1 MKKPYELSELKNC
14 LGERVL
20 TDVSMKQFT
29 AFKSGGNADVVL
41 FPQTIDEL
49 LFILKILKDVEIPY
63 EIIGNGSNIIVTDGG
78 IEGAV
83 IILTQLK
90 GITVKENTISALA
103 GNLLSE
109 VANAAMK
116 NALTGME
123 FASGIPGSIGG
134 AVYMNAGAY
143 GGEIKDILKEVKFI
157 DENNQLRTLTV
168 DQLQMDYRTSIFSGN
183 SHIIVSALFQLASSE
198 SNAIKEKMAQ
208 LNAQRRLKQPLNY
221 PSAGS
226 TFKRPEGYFAAKLIE
241 DAGLKGFRIGGAMV
255 SEKHAG
261 FIINYENATSNDIL
275 SLIDEVQKKVYEQF
289 SVTLIPEVRIIG
301 KR

>member
-1 MKKPYELSELKNC
+1 MKNQYDLSDFKNC
-14 LGERVL
+14 LGERAL
-20 TDVSMKQFT
+20 SNVSMKQFT
-29 AFKSGGNADVVL
+29 SFKTGGNADIAL
-41 FPQTIDEL
+41 FPQTVEEL
-49 LFILKILKDVEIPY
+49 IYILKTLKETKIPY

-83 IILTQLK
+83 IILTRLK
-90 GITVKENTISALA
+90 KITVKENTISALT

-123 FASGIPGSIGG
+123 FASGIPGSVGG

-143 GGEIKDILKEVKFI
+143 GGEIKDILKEVQII
-157 DENNQLRTLTV
+157 DENNQLSKLNI
-168 DQLQMDYRTSIFSGN
+168 DQLQMGYRTSIFNGN
-183 SHIIVSALFQLASSE
+183 GHIIVSALFQLTYGDQKS
-198 SNAIKEKMAQ
+198 IKEKMAQ
-208 LNAQRRLKQPLNY
+208 FNAQRRLKQPLNY

-261 FIINYENATSNDIL
+261 FIINYDNATSNDIL
-275 SLIDEVQKKVYEQF
+275 SLIDAVQKKVYEKF
-289 SVTLIPEVRIIG
+289 SVTLIPEVKIIG